1 MTTSAPRHSPW
12 FSLLREEHGFSGA
25 QKALAILLALGLIL
39 MVTRSIT
46 GGTTVA
52 SVNSKAMLDEQDG
65 NAAVVWSE
73 QGGGGSLSGPSGSGT
88 AVGGSDS
95 NGSAGDG
102 DSGGGFWSTV
112 GHVVLGVGTVVGIFV
127 APEIVIPLMIADGI
141 LYTAEGD
148 YVSAGISFLAP
159 AAAGIKI
166 IQGGI
171 KVVQG
176 GEEVVK
182 IIQTG
187 EEIVQSVNAERKV
200 IQEAI
205 ELERAGLPSELI
217 KRLSSAELAE
227 AEGALSKWS
236 VNAAGKNQG
245 VVHILDYAEGAG
257 GLGKVNR
264 LEKLAEY
271 TGRGPFNPAS
281 ADVLQSVTKTLD
293 ELVAEAALQSSKGAG
308 TVRTVGDKVISF
320 VAKDGALPPFSQG
333 QKGIIIIQ
341 QDGKFSTFFNG
352 AWKAFGKLE

>member
-73 QGGGGSLSGPSGSGT
+73 QGGGGSLSGSSGSGT

-95 NGSAGDG
+95 NGAAGDG
-102 DSGGGFWSTV
+102 DSGGGVWSTV

-148 YVSAGISFLAP
+148 YVSAGISFLGP
-159 AAAGIKI
+159 AAEGVKI

-182 IIQTG
+182 VIQTG
-187 EEIVQSVNAERKV
+187 EEIVQSVNAE
-200 IQEAI
+200 
-205 ELERAGLPSELI
+205 
-217 KRLSSAELAE
+217 
-227 AEGALSKWS
+227 
-236 VNAAGKNQG
+236 KN
-245 VVHILDYAEGAG
+245 ILQKGRIVD
-257 GLGKVNR
+257 
-264 LEKLAEY
+264 KLAAEENAVRFATRGMKGRILGAEEKAAFDAFAQRAKDVGLVENPGRTGSWGRY
-271 TGRGPFNPAS
+271 TSQGKFEEVARI
-281 ADVLQSVTKTLD
+281 D
-293 ELVAEAALQSSKGAG
+293 VAEAGKPGFRG
-308 TVRTVGDKVISF
+308 KTHTHVEGGGDHLDPTTKIP
-320 VAKDGALPPFSQG
+320 G
-333 QKGIIIIQ
+333 
-341 QDGKFSTFFNG
+341 
-352 AWKAFGKLE
+352 E